1 MLNMKQ
7 VTLMV
12 LTFLQVSCIDTK
24 QLFTVKEEY
33 PAYEIKAT
41 HKKVAILPVNYVDNG
56 DSKDMVEEMIGK
68 DTNPLAKQ
76 EERAYKFQHM
86 IYEELYRINKKTD
99 WQSDKITSRIL
110 KEKNINFQDI
120 RQLSKT
126 EIARQL
132 DVDAVVYFDFVF
144 KTQAISNTE
153 AKKTLLT
160 NGSDSKNVVE
170 VTVEIYSTIA
180 NDLVWKAKSTVDR
193 QKIYSP
199 TLFKGLIGQQ
209 LEPLLPFN

>member
-1 MLNMKQ
+1 MKH
-7 VTLMV
+7 VILLV
-12 LTFLQVSCIDTK
+12 LAFLQVSCIDTK

-41 HKKVAILPVNYVDNG
+41 HKKVAILPVNYVDNN
-56 DSKDMVEEMIGK
+56 DSKDIVEKMI
-68 DTNPLAKQ
+68 DTHADPLVKQ

-86 IYEELYRINKKTD
+86 IYEELYRTNKKTD
-99 WQSDKITSRIL
+99 WQSDKVTNRLL

-126 EIARQL
+126 EIAREL
-132 DVDAVVYFDFVF
+132 GVDAVVYFDFFF
-144 KTQAISNTE
+144 KTEAISKTD
-153 AKKTLLT
+153 AKKILLSSA
-160 NGSDSKNVVE
+160 SDTKNVVE

-199 TLFKGLIGQQ
+199 TLFRDLIGHQ

>member
-1 MLNMKQ
+1 MKH
-7 VTLMV
+7 VTLMA
-12 LTFLQVSCIDTK
+12 LAFLQVSCIDTK

-41 HKKVAILPVNYVDNG
+41 HKKVAILPVNYVDNS
-56 DSKDMVEEMIGK
+56 DSKDIVEEMIGS
-68 DTNPLAKQ
+68 NASPLAKQ

-86 IYEELYRINKKTD
+86 IYEELYRTNKKTD
-99 WQSDKITSRIL
+99 WQSDKVTNRLL
-110 KEKNINFQDI
+110 KEKNINFQNI

-126 EIARQL
+126 EIAREL
-132 DVDAVVYFDFVF
+132 GVDAVVYFDFFF
-144 KTQAISNTE
+144 KTEPLPKTD

-180 NDLVWKAKSTVDR
+180 NDLVWKGTSTVDR

-199 TLFKGLIGQQ
+199 TLFRDLIGHQ
-209 LEPLLPFN
+209 LEPVLPFN

>member
-1 MLNMKQ
+1 MKH
-7 VTLMV
+7 VILLV
-12 LTFLQVSCIDTK
+12 LAFLQVSCIDTK

-41 HKKVAILPVNYVDNG
+41 HKKVAILPVNYVDNS
-56 DSKDMVEEMIGK
+56 DSKDIVEKMI
-68 DTNPLAKQ
+68 DTHADPLVRQ

-86 IYEELYRINKKTD
+86 IYEELYRTNKKTD
-99 WQSDKITSRIL
+99 WQSDKVTNRLL

-120 RQLSKT
+120 RQLSKS
-126 EIARQL
+126 EIAKEL
-132 DVDAVVYFDFVF
+132 GVDAVVYFDFLF
-144 KTQAISNTE
+144 KTEAISKTD
-153 AKKTLLT
+153 AKKTLLSSA
-160 NGSDSKNVVE
+160 SDTKNVVE

-199 TLFKGLIGQQ
+199 TLFRDLIGHQ
-209 LEPLLPFN
+209 LEPVLPFN